1 MGSIL
6 NWATIDPTHGSLSAS
21 FTISSLD
28 LRGWIEL
35 EGIRLSSSE
44 VLAAISQD
52 PEVVHRFGGE
62 FFLKWIECTGNE
74 CAARDH
80 FGIMPGECPPGSF
93 VRQGEVAGKVDPGY
107 DIMDL
112 EKAIE
117 IAVRLRNEE
126 GIVALSGGVDS
137 ALVAKLAERECV
149 VVGLEGSHDLRQAA
163 LVADELDLPLE
174 QVVIDPGAVED
185 ALRVVLRVI
194 PKIDPVNASIATT
207 LFFVARWAGEHGH
220 RRILAGQGADE
231 LFGGYSRYLQT
242 QTLVE
247 DMERDFNAL
256 ASQLARDQAV
266 ANIHGTCFSLPYM
279 DLRVVRTARSIP
291 AEMKIRDKIR
301 KRQLR
306 EVAERHLPASIAHH
320 EKKAMQ
326 YGSGVMKEIQRL
338 ANRRGYGKSVQ
349 EYVRNIATEEG
360 RAIS

>member
-6 NWATIDPTHGSLSAS
+6 DRTAIDRMHGSLNASSA
-21 FTISSLD
+21 ISSLD

-35 EGIRLSSSE
+35 GGIRLSNSE
-44 VLAAISQD
+44 VLEALSQD
-52 PEVVHRFGGE
+52 PGIVLRFGGE
-62 FFLKWIECTGNE
+62 FFLKWNEYSENE

-80 FGIMPGECPPGSF
+80 FGIMPGECPPGAL
-93 VRQGEVAGKVDPGY
+93 VRRGEVAGKVDPGY
-107 DIMDL
+107 GIMDL

-117 IAVRLRNEE
+117 VAVRLRSDE
-126 GIVALSGGVDS
+126 GVVALSGGVDS

-149 VVGLEGSHDLRQAA
+149 VVGLEGSHDLLQAG
-163 LVADELDLPLE
+163 LVADELELSLE
-174 QVVIDPGAVED
+174 QVVIDSGAIED
-185 ALRVVLRVI
+185 ALRAVLRVI
-194 PKIDPVNASIATT
+194 PGIDPVNASIATT

-231 LFGGYSRYLQT
+231 LFGGYARYLQT
-242 QTLVE
+242 RTLAE
-247 DMERDFNAL
+247 DMERDFQNL
-256 ASQLARDQAV
+256 ASQLTRDQAV
-266 ANIHGTCFSLPYM
+266 ANIHGAYFSLPYM

-291 AEMKIRDKIR
+291 PEMKVLDKVR

-306 EVAERHLPASIAHH
+306 EVAERHLPASIVRH

-338 ANRRGYGKSVQ
+338 ANRRGYKKSVQ
-349 EYVRNIATEEG
+349 EYVNKIAAEEG

>member
-1 MGSIL
+1 MNQTREASR
-6 NWATIDPTHGSLSAS
+6 ALSK
-21 FTISSLD
+21 IPHLD

-35 EGIRLSSSE
+35 GGSRLTNSE
-44 VLAAISQD
+44 VLAALSQD
-52 PEVVHRFGGE
+52 PGVVHRFGGE
-62 FFLKWIECTGNE
+62 FFLKWNECSGNE

-80 FGIMPGECPPGSF
+80 FGIMPGECPSGSF
-93 VRQGEVAGKVDPGY
+93 VRRGEVAGKIDPGY
-107 DIMDL
+107 CIMNL
-112 EKAIE
+112 EEAIE
-117 IAVRLRNEE
+117 VAVRLRNDE
-126 GIVALSGGVDS
+126 GVVALSGGVDS

-149 VVGLEGSHDLRQAA
+149 VVGLEGSHDLHQAA
-163 LVADELDLPLE
+163 LVADELDLLLE

-185 ALRVVLRVI
+185 ALRAVLRVI

-220 RRILAGQGADE
+220 QRILAGQGADE

-242 QTLVE
+242 QTLAA
-247 DMERDFNAL
+247 DLERDFENL

-266 ANIHGTCFSLPYM
+266 AKIHGAYFSLPYM

-291 AEMKIRDKIR
+291 PEMKIRDKVR

-306 EVAERHLPASIAHH
+306 EVAERHLPASIALH

-338 ANRRGYGKSVQ
+338 ANRRGYKKSVQ
-349 EYVRNIATEEG
+349 EYVKKIAAEEG
-360 RAIS
+360 RAIF